1 MFWLF
6 GLLWK
11 TSLLSKSCCG
21 YFLDYAWQHLGS
33 FISTSGHTDDD
44 ADDDKTLLKIGC
56 GGDGGVSV
64 AAVFEVF
71 DVAFLDVTPDAVG
84 CKQF

>member
-1 MFWLF
+1 MLWLF

-44 ADDDKTLLKIGC
+44 ADDDNTLLKIGC
-56 GGDGGVSV
+56 GGDGGVGVDPTLGGS
-64 AAVFEVF
+64 EHT
-71 DVAFLDVTPDAVG
+71 DT
-84 CKQF
+84 CEQNS